1 MSNANISQERRLR
14 GSKVEHKPLSNTPKP
29 KVGSRLKHSR
39 MVAGLSM
46 RSVANLAGVSE
57 GYISKIEND
66 KVQPSFATLHR
77 IANAVGTNIGALFS
91 RPEQNGRLVTIITAS
106 ERAVMKFGSSR
117 SGDGIRLERLLPT
130 YPGSLLQA
138 NIHVVEPGGGSDEAI
153 FHPGQEMGMILEG
166 TLELYVGDEV
176 HKLSAGDAFS
186 FESEHEHRYRN
197 TGDDVTRVIWINSP
211 PTF

>member
-1 MSNANISQERRLR
+1 MINGKMSEERKIGDSTTELT
-14 GSKVEHKPLSNTPKP
+14 PLPNTPEP
-29 KVGSRLKHSR
+29 RVGSRLKHSR

-77 IANAVGTNIGALFS
+77 IANAVGTNISALFS
-91 RPEQNGRLVTIITAS
+91 KPEQNGKLVTIITAS
-106 ERAVMKFGSSR
+106 ERAVMNFGSSR

-130 YPGSLLQA
+130 YPGSLLQG
-138 NIHVVEPGGGSDEAI
+138 NIHVVEPGGGSEETI
-153 FHPGQEMGMILEG
+153 FHPGQEMGMVLEG
-166 TLELYVGDEV
+166 TLELYVGNEV
-176 HKLSAGDAFS
+176 HKLNTGDAFS
-186 FESEHEHRYRN
+186 FESENEHRYRN
-197 TGDDVTRVIWINSP
+197 TGDHVCRVIWINSP

>member
-1 MSNANISQERRLR
+1 MINGKMSEERNF
-14 GSKVEHKPLSNTPKP
+14 GDSKNELNPLPSTPEP

-46 RSVANLAGVSE
+46 RSVAGLAGVSE

-91 RPEQNGRLVTIITAS
+91 KPEQNGKLVTIITAS
-106 ERAVMKFGSSR
+106 ERTVMNFGSSH
-117 SGDGIRLERLLPT
+117 SGDGIRLERLCPT
-130 YPGSLLQA
+130 HLGSLLQA
-138 NIHVVEPGGGSDEAI
+138 NIHVVEPGGGSEEAI
-153 FHPGQEMGMILEG
+153 VHPGQEMGMVLEG
-166 TLELYVGDEV
+166 TLDLYVGNEV
-176 HKLSAGDAFS
+176 HKLNEGDAFS

-197 TGDDVTRVIWINSP
+197 TGDRVTRVIWINSP